1 MDVSEEMIKILERIG
16 LNPVQINNFIEQK
29 ISPDIVSCLSLYEFQ
44 CLGVTD
50 KSDIMK
56 LRVECVAYKRIN
68 ATEYRG
74 RCDISKQTIEHLL
87 ESGFHIADASKVLS
101 VSESTLYR
109 KMRQFNISK
118 LVFTEISDS
127 QLDEIVTDTLQDF
140 PNSGEKMLWK
150 VLQGK
155 GIKVFEMYIAELN
168 I

>member
-1 MDVSEEMIKILERIG
+1 
-16 LNPVQINNFIEQK
+16 
-29 ISPDIVSCLSLYEFQ
+29 
-44 CLGVTD
+44 
-50 KSDIMK
+50 
-56 LRVECVAYKRIN
+56 
-68 ATEYRG
+68 
-74 RCDISKQTIEHLL
+74 
-87 ESGFHIADASKVLS
+87 
-101 VSESTLYR
+101 
-109 KMRQFNISK
+109 MRQFNISK